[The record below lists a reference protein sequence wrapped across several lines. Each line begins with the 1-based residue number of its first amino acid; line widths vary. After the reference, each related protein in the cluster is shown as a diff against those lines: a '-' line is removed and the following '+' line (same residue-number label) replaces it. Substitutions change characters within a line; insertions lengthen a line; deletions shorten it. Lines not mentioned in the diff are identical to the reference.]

1 MITQMVIYLIHE
13 GDLTH
18 AIIQKQPLTVLELDM
33 MMKVGINSI
42 LFLLYRQMIVKVYD
56 YLYCV
61 ITMLHS
67 DIFMQ
72 VEEVN

>member
-13 GDLTH
+13 GVLIHD
-18 AIIQKQPLTVLELDM
+18 IIWKQPLTVLELDM

-67 DIFMQ
+67 DIFM
-72 VEEVN
+72 